1 LNRGS
6 DKILWDTIHDGYK
19 IASFAKM
26 AKEVRSKAEAKGWT
40 LEQTEKALDECG
52 HLINDT
58 FGGLHFDILGFSP
71 KSVRIMRALL
81 LSPDWTLATI
91 RQALSPL
98 GFGQLYADNGFW
110 KNLVSNEPEAKTR
123 KKYGRD
129 FWITAG
135 IFFYALMNALNAYFR
150 VKDEEEQR
158 QMADERRKTDPEYKS
173 SYELAYPDGMK
184 WYDYTMPGNT
194 IGQQTHLFTGRYSDG
209 TESYARW
216 GKQFRELPELFFGR
230 DGLSFPGPM
239 IDKMS
244 GKANPLLATT
254 FEFISGY
261 SLSGWENK
269 YMKDKKGWEREAGR
283 MYFLASKLLPY
294 SIPTQEDKDFMF
306 LDLVM
311 PSSKGFTPSKAINY
325 FEKGI
330 ESGDF
335 NYVAKVYNACVMNEL
350 QPEKYFKVA
359 KAKIEAEAKANQL
372 EGIET
377 FQDATKA
384 FDEATNIKDRKR
396 LLRYMEQQLGAQD
409 YYAISQE
416 EIVKKAQD
424 IINGEM
430 PDTSNSDRYIEQATS
445 EDITE
450 DFRMKKNATG
460 LKAYYQD
467 YAELAGSNPDAAKR
481 MLTEKGKFI
490 QGYRLTTTFRSRIN
504 KLKKMLGKDQDEKI
518 MSEIRKTRKK
528 YFEEM
533 DKLE

>member
-1 LNRGS
+1 
-6 DKILWDTIHDGYK
+6 
-19 IASFAKM
+19 
-26 AKEVRSKAEAKGWT
+26 
-40 LEQTEKALDECG
+40 
-52 HLINDT
+52 
-58 FGGLHFDILGFSP
+58 
-71 KSVRIMRALL
+71 
-81 LSPDWTLATI
+81 
-91 RQALSPL
+91 
-98 GFGQLYADNGFW
+98 
-110 KNLVSNEPEAKTR
+110 
-123 KKYGRD
+123 
-129 FWITAG
+129 
-135 IFFYALMNALNAYFR
+135 MNALNAYFR